1 MKQGLAPFTPRIDP
15 ALQCRWERCASFC
28 FVERDSDSRG
38 NLLVLNGVPGG
49 LCPAP
54 WADRPRLPICLNHAP
69 KVVGAMGGVDGFRGT
84 SGKNLQSVGCCK
96 KERKNNEKKNLHVPF
111 CPALRG
117 APGSLVTQPG
127 CPPTTQS
134 NSQPGSPAEP
144 GYPLLSHPP
153 RNLYRELRAHRGRGP
168 GATNPAFWQ
177 SIVAVL
183 GSSPRQN
190 GAT

>member
-1 MKQGLAPFTPRIDP
+1 MDSGVQ
-15 ALQCRWERCASFC
+15 
-28 FVERDSDSRG
+28 VEKIFK
-38 NLLVLNGVPGG
+38 V
-49 LCPAP
+49 
-54 WADRPRLPICLNHAP
+54 WAAV
-69 KVVGAMGGVDGFRGT
+69 KKK
-84 SGKNLQSVGCCK
+84 GKIM
-96 KERKNNEKKNLHVPF
+96 KKNLHVPF

-183 GSSPRQN
+183 GSSPRRN